1 MTEQHS
7 ETSCL
12 KVVTVGKDGKRR
24 FDRRIKQRLVEAC
37 LEPGAS
43 VAGLAL
49 RHGVN
54 ANLLHK
60 WIKLHQQRLAE
71 ASTQSPAVE
80 PAFVP
85 VVRVS
90 SEQALV
96 ELECRSAMS
105 SSLET
110 TASSPTVRAAPSTL
124 TVQMPNGVTLKFEC
138 SGNDAALLSAMI
150 ETLGR
155 CNVSAGR

>member
-1 MTEQHS
+1 MPEGRHRGQ
-7 ETSCL
+7 
-12 KVVTVGKDGKRR
+12 RR
-24 FDRRIKQRLVEAC
+24 QTPFDRQTKQRLVEAC

-60 WIKLHQQRLAE
+60 WIKLHQQRLAI
-71 ASTQSPAVE
+71 ASTQSPTAE
-80 PAFVP
+80 LAFVP

-96 ELECRSAMS
+96 ELESKPAMS
-105 SSLET
+105 FPPET
-110 TASSPTVRAAPSTL
+110 TTSMPTDRAASSTV
-124 TVQMPNGVTLKFEC
+124 TVLMPNGITL
-138 SGNDAALLSAMI
+138 
-150 ETLGR
+150 
-155 CNVSAGR
+155 